1 MSVIKLSEL
10 ETKEN
15 VKGIKYKKV
24 LNNKNVEVRNLILSE
39 GDLVPEH
46 KVLVDVFFH
55 VVEGKGTIMI
65 GDTDYELDE
74 KDFIVCPPNTLMK
87 VMANRGEKFNILN
100 VKTPALNA

>member
-15 VKGIKYKKV
+15 VRGIRMRKV
-24 LNNKNVEVRNLILSE
+24 LANKNVEVRNLILSE
-39 GDLVPEH
+39 GELVPEH
-46 KVLVDVFFH
+46 KVPVDVFFH
-55 VVEGKGTIMI
+55 VMEGKGTILI
-65 GDTDYELDE
+65 GDTEHELDE

-87 VMANRGEKFNILN
+87 VMANRGEKFSILN